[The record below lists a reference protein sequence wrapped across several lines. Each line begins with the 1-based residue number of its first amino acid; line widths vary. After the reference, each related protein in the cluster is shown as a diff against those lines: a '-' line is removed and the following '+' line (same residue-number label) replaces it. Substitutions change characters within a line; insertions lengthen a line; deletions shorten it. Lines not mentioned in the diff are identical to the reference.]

1 MYIYNFFYKF
11 IWCLCISKY
20 MIHDTEKYKE
30 KNYQNKITR
39 KETLNVEDNEE
50 NFNEDIILQDDEHY
64 NNDLDG
70 VDYVR

>member
-1 MYIYNFFYKF
+1 MSLKGQNAK
-11 IWCLCISKY
+11 K
-20 MIHDTEKYKE
+20 KYKE